1 MVEPEYLVMVNRIS
15 DSLLRLAH
23 AVEAIAKSVDPGFVT
38 HDATLKIR
46 AMRQRP
52 GQSDNTKSATENK
65 HMASSS
71 GQ

>member
-1 MVEPEYLVMVNRIS
+1 MVEPEYLMMVNRIS
-15 DSLLRLAH
+15 DSLLRVAH

-38 HDATLKIR
+38 HDATVKIR

-52 GQSDNTKSATENK
+52 APSENAKSTAENK
-65 HMASSS
+65 YVSSSS